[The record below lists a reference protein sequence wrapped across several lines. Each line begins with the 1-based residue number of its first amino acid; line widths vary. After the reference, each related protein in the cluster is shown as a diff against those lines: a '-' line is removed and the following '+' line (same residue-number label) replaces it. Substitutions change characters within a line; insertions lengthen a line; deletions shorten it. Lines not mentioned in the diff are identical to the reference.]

1 MRMWSSRA
9 VRLALVAG
17 LAVVASGCSY
27 YDMFQAQLAFRDA
40 NQAYT
45 TGNYAEAADL
55 YAQVVQANPDVAPA
69 YFFLANS
76 LDQQFRAA
84 RRGEPDND
92 ALLEEAIVN
101 YRLAAEHP
109 MQPADFRQLSLE
121 YLVAAYGPDK
131 ANDPA
136 QAEPIVLRMIELD
149 ARNESNYFV
158 LAQIYEDAGAYDLA
172 EDALTQARQARPDS
186 ADVYM
191 RLAGFHSR
199 QGNFPSVVEALE
211 ARIGQEPQN
220 PEAYH
225 TLSQYYWDEVFSNFR
240 LDDDQRLEYVL
251 AGIAASDQAISLN
264 NNYAEA
270 LIFKNLL
277 LRRQAL
283 LVDDFGEAQA
293 LIAEADALQQ
303 RAEELQQIQRG
314 GGPGPQAAA
323 GQPTPA
329 E

>member
-1 MRMWSSRA
+1 MRMWYLRA
-9 VRLALVAG
+9 ARLALVAG
-17 LAVVASGCSY
+17 LAVVVSGCSY
-27 YDMFQAQLAFRDA
+27 IDMFQAQLAFRDA
-40 NQAYT
+40 NRAYAS
-45 TGNYAEAADL
+45 GNYEEAAGFYGEVL
-55 YAQVVQANPDVAPA
+55 AGNPDVAAA

-76 LDQQFRAA
+76 LDQQFRPA
-84 RRGEPDND
+84 RRGEADND
-92 ALLEEAIVN
+92 ALLEEAIAN

-109 MQPADFRQLSLE
+109 LQMPDLRQLSLE

-131 ANDPA
+131 MNDPA

-149 ARNESNYFV
+149 TGNEANYFV

-172 EDALTQARQARPDS
+172 ADALVQARQARPDS

-191 RLAGFHSR
+191 RLAGFYSR
-199 QGNFPSVVEALE
+199 QGDFPAVVEALE
-211 ARIGQEPQN
+211 ARVAQEPQN

-240 LDDDQRLEYVL
+240 LSDDQRMDYVL
-251 AGIAASDQAISLN
+251 AGIAASDQAIGLN
-264 NNYAEA
+264 QNYAEA

-283 LVDDFGEAQA
+283 LVDDFGEAQE
-293 LIAEADALQQ
+293 LIAEADALLQ
-303 RAEELQQIQRG
+303 RAEELQEIQRG
-314 GGPGPQAAA
+314 AGPGPQASA
-323 GQPTPA
+323 GEPGPA